1 MKVCTGMTSIG
12 YNEIANKGFETL
24 TWMSYV
30 TFGIASIGLV
40 VVFGFYR
47 KQTKPTF
54 VKIIWA
60 FITLGILTGIPQRVY
75 D

>member
-1 MKVCTGMTSIG
+1 MTSIG
-12 YNEIANKGFETL
+12 YNEIANTGFETL

-60 FITLGILTGIPQRVY
+60 FIALGILTGIPQRVY